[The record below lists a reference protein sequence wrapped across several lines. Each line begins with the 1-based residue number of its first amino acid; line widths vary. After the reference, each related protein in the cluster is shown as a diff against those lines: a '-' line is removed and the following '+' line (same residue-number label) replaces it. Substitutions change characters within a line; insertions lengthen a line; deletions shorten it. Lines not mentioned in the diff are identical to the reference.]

1 MIGLN
6 AKKYVFSKGID
17 DFFTGINDAYRF
29 SVTNASDDGTTGR
42 RISLRAGNKALKPE
56 EAKTTTFGFVIEP
69 PALKGFSIGFDVW
82 QIRQTDAITRLDAAD
97 IIAQDTALLLAAN
110 RAQVGGPIGNVNLTT
125 AGSPN
130 LIRNAV
136 TAADTAA
143 FAAYNATRPR
153 DQQRAAIG
161 SVQSISESYL
171 NAARRNLAGFDFLVG
186 YRTPKT
192 SLGTLRATVEAAYL
206 RQFEEQLA
214 ANGPFT
220 DYGWRDGNTRWKG
233 TAGLQWKRDDWTAT
247 WVSDYTGRTQDSF
260 LRTTVAA
267 SPDISANGFL
277 IVKDSWLSKASI
289 AREFTGKNWLGGT
302 TVRVGVNNVF
312 NAEPPFGLGAAS
324 DTDGYLRGFGDPR
337 GRAYYLEVSRKF

>member
-1 MIGLN
+1 MLHVRG
-6 AKKYVFSKGID
+6 G
-17 DFFTGINDAYRF
+17 
-29 SVTNASDDGTTGR
+29 GR
-42 RISLRAGNKALKPE
+42 RGDVGAEVSGQRARRLQQRIKRGRRLEKNAASWPRRGRSRRRR
-56 EAKTTTFGFVIEP
+56 AAGARTS
-69 PALKGFSIGFDVW
+69 AAAAA
-82 QIRQTDAITRLDAAD
+82 AIIVAAAAGAVAIAVDAAD

-110 RAQVGGPIGNVNLTT
+110 QAQIGSPVANVNLAT

-130 LIRNAV
+130 VVRNAV

-153 DQQRAAIG
+153 DQQRAAVG

-192 SLGTLRATVEAAYL
+192 SFGTLRATVEASYL
-206 RQFEEQLA
+206 RQFDEKLSA
-214 ANGPFT
+214 TSPVV

-233 TAGLQWKRDDWTAT
+233 SASLQWKRADWTAT

-260 LRTTVAA
+260 IRTTAA
-267 SPDISANGFL
+267 TGPDISSDGFL
-277 IVKDSWLSKASI
+277 IVRDSWLSKASV

-302 TVRVGVNNVF
+302 TVRFGVNNLF
-312 NAEPPFGLGAAS
+312 NAEPPFALGASS